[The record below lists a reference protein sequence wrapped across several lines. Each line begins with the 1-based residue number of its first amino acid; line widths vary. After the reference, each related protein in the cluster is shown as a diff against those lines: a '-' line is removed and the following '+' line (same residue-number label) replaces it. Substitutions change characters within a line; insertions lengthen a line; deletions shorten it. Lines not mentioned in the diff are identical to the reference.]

1 MARDNRRFKAQV
13 NRLLD
18 RLAEAWAAG
27 GAAAGDAALGSEA
40 ELAQVLEASRTTVR
54 AVLAHLAEAGVL
66 AWDGREKRLLRA
78 PLPGDYF
85 DVAET
90 RASHAVIEERFL
102 QWVLKGDV
110 PPETV
115 LNESQ
120 LARQFDMPLAAVRE
134 FLIRFEPFGLIEKT
148 PNRHWVLKGFTRA
161 FAEEMF
167 DVRLMFERRALARL
181 IAEPEPALI
190 AAAGP
195 LAAAH
200 RALIAGGAAEALAF
214 PELDARFHAWIC
226 AGARNRFIADFS
238 RTIAII
244 VHYHY
249 LWNKKDEVGRNR
261 DAAAEHLEIL
271 AAVSAGDGP
280 AAMAALERHLA
291 TARRTLLASV
301 LWPEA

>member
-1 MARDNRRFKAQV
+1 MARDNRLFKAQV

-18 RLAEAWAAG
+18 RLAAG
-27 GAAAGDAALGSEA
+27 GAEALGSEA
-40 ELAQVLEASRTTVR
+40 ELAQALDASRTTVR
-54 AVLAHLAEAGVL
+54 AVLSHLAGAGVL

-78 PLPGDYF
+78 PSPADYF
-85 DVAET
+85 DVEET
-90 RASHAVIEERFL
+90 RGSHALIEERFL
-102 QWVLKGDV
+102 QWVLQGDV
-110 PPETV
+110 PPGTV
-115 LNESQ
+115 LNETQ
-120 LARQFDMPLAAVRE
+120 LARQFDVPLAAVRE

-167 DVRLMFERRALARL
+167 DVRLMFERRALDRL
-181 IAEPEPALI
+181 IAEPDPDLLKRLEL
-190 AAAGP
+190 
-195 LAAAH
+195 LAEAH
-200 RALIAGGAAEALAF
+200 RAVIGGGEDEALAF

-261 DAAAEHLEIL
+261 DAAAEHLVIL
-271 AAVSAGDGP
+271 DAVRRGDAP
-280 AAMAALERHLA
+280 AAMAALDRHLA

-301 LWPEA
+301 IWTDS